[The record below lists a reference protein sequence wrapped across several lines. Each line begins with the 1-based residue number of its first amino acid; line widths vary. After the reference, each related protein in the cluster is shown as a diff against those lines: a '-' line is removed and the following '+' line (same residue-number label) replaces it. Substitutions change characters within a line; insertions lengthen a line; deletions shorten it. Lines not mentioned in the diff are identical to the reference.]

1 MTKNNL
7 AVHLKWLLKQGPSL
21 YPSLTPSEPPNQT
34 SDVVRETAL
43 YQPNLPSDVPGTV
56 VEQHA
61 NTGTG
66 IGDFVGHGAGV
77 KGDSDADMARL
88 ALAPH
93 SASKPRMLSLVNNAS
108 SETPKRPRKREPD
121 ESPTRERG
129 TRKPDRITEPHRDI
143 PSSFRKNSPPPTHL
157 QPRPKSDRKPPHD
170 DFDAI
175 DLTGDF
181 DHTTSSDTVADF
193 GEPQSLWTEEA
204 ALRKEPDETRGK
216 KRKSEEYM
224 SDILSPRK
232 SGPKSRSP
240 EKLGNAQEQNYAR
253 PNNSPTLPAA
263 KSHRS
268 PSPVNMRKRESPT
281 PDRKHLNRVI
291 ADSEDDEDEDLFDW
305 IHDEDPAFDTGE
317 GLYPELP
324 KESPREK
331 DKADDLKR
339 EVLGSTQSTKP
350 KSTAIPATQ
359 PSRPNQP
366 PAGESTNAQPIE
378 PLQMSPFPALST
390 SQDKRDQSVVQFLG
404 LSADYI
410 GQLTS
415 SLTDTLKGNSEIVY
429 QRAMEGQPAFDII
442 AENKN
447 LVGRLEAI
455 EALQQQRAAYE
466 LCSSEKDGLKQM
478 LMEVISRG
486 GDPHSMP
493 EELAKSRVIIA
504 EQDQIEAKMREL
516 LPRADVLDFKSGS
529 FNVETP
535 GSGPSEVTGSPV
547 QRHPRAANAPKTNC
561 FVDNPKAPG
570 SSLPVAPVRETLNK
584 HTSWMDTSAPASRS
598 FPTSARENDPD
609 PFDYDE
615 PMMSEGEDCFTRT
628 MGSPGHPAPDMDE
641 FDLDADDVEMLEAA
655 ECIDDPYMLP
665 ANSPEPQTRKVMAE
679 TSGNALRNPSTK
691 KPPSNNPPWHNHPW
705 SKEVRTILRE
715 RFRLR
720 GFRPN
725 QLEAIDA
732 TLSGKDTFVLMP
744 TGGGKSLCYQ
754 LPSVVTSGST
764 KGVTVVISP
773 LLSLMQDQVS
783 QLEQLNIK
791 AFLLNGETKASERK
805 WILGTLSRRRAEEH
819 IELLYITP
827 EMINKSQ
834 AIIGNLERLNQ
845 NGSLARIVIDEAH
858 CVSQW
863 GHDFR
868 PDYKQLGEVRTK
880 FVGVPMM
887 ALTATATENVKLDVI
902 HNLRMEGCQVFSQ
915 SFNRPN
921 LTYEVW
927 PKMKGDALLE
937 SIAGTIKGSYRNES
951 GIIYCLSRKTCEKL
965 AENLRKKH
973 KLKTSHYHAGMK
985 PEVKAGVQ
993 QDWHSG
999 KIHVIVATIAFGMGI
1014 DKPDVRFVIHHSV
1027 PKSLE
1032 GYYQETGRAG
1042 RDGKRSG
1049 CYLYYGYADTKSLR
1063 RMINDGEGGFEQKAR
1078 QHQMLRNVVQYCEN
1092 MSDCRRVQILGYFNE
1107 YFRREECN
1115 ASCDNCKSDSTFE
1128 VRDYSKYAALAI
1140 KVVRHLEEVLN
1151 VGVTVLYCVDIFLG
1165 AEKKLKSENHK
1176 NVPGFGSGTA
1186 LGLGE
1191 AERLFY
1197 RLIAEEALYE
1207 ENHMVKGGKF
1217 PVEYVKLGRFA
1228 GDFESGRRRMRLDV
1242 RVSPSKNNKAARP
1255 ARARGARAGGYDY
1268 PQSTNV
1274 SSPIQAANRPDLAK
1288 FRHNNRRPVNPSDD
1302 EQDSDGFEPVRV
1314 SNKPRR
1320 EKARKLGPPIVNDPT
1335 WENIESLHRT
1345 VAEDFIYYAE
1355 EYCKKLMLE
1364 RNLCYQPFS
1373 TTVLREI
1380 AIHFPKDMPQLSKI
1394 RGIDPDKVN
1403 LYGLQILKLV
1413 RDAQRRYEE
1422 LKKDK
1427 EDASG
1432 VVPDPNHSNVINL
1445 SSSGD
1450 EYSDDNLFVNEEP
1463 DFDLHENVVHSRYF
1477 ASQPDPPYES
1487 PDEYETGPSA
1497 KGGSTRKRQSSKRS
1511 RRKSTGDSRPKARS
1525 SKTKTK
1531 SGESTADRP
1540 PFPRKDS
1547 KAKQS
1552 SARIGMMPA

>member
-1 MTKNNL
+1 M
-7 AVHLKWLLKQGPSL
+7 
-21 YPSLTPSEPPNQT
+21 
-34 SDVVRETAL
+34 
-43 YQPNLPSDVPGTV
+43 
-56 VEQHA
+56 
-61 NTGTG
+61 
-66 IGDFVGHGAGV
+66 
-77 KGDSDADMARL
+77 
-88 ALAPH
+88 
-93 SASKPRMLSLVNNAS
+93 
-108 SETPKRPRKREPD
+108 
-121 ESPTRERG
+121 
-129 TRKPDRITEPHRDI
+129 
-143 PSSFRKNSPPPTHL
+143 
-157 QPRPKSDRKPPHD
+157 
-170 DFDAI
+170 
-175 DLTGDF
+175 
-181 DHTTSSDTVADF
+181 
-193 GEPQSLWTEEA
+193 EEA
-204 ALRKEPDETRGK
+204 ALRKEPEETRGK

-224 SDILSPRK
+224 TDVLSPRK

-240 EKLGNAQEQNYAR
+240 EKLGNPQEQNHAR
-253 PNNSPTLPAA
+253 PNNFPTLPAA
-263 KSHRS
+263 KSHRL
-268 PSPVNMRKRESPT
+268 PSPVNLFKRESPT
-281 PDRKHLNRVI
+281 PDRKRVNRVI
-291 ADSEDDEDEDLFDW
+291 ADSEDEEDEDEELFDW

-324 KESPREK
+324 KESPGEK
-331 DKADDLKR
+331 DKADNLKR
-339 EVLGSTQSTKP
+339 EELGSTQSTKP
-350 KSTAIPATQ
+350 KSTAISASQ
-359 PSRPNQP
+359 PSRPNPP
-366 PAGESTNAQPIE
+366 PASESTNAQPIE
-378 PLQMSPFPALST
+378 PHQMSPFPALSS
-390 SQDKRDQSVVQFLG
+390 SQDKRDQNVVQFLSF
-404 LSADYI
+404 SADYI

-455 EALQQQRAAYE
+455 EELQRQRAAYE
-466 LCSSEKDGLKQM
+466 FCASEKNGLKQT

-493 EELAKSRVIIA
+493 EELAKSRAIIA

-516 LPRADVLDFKSGS
+516 LPQADVLAFKPGS
-529 FNVETP
+529 FDMKIP
-535 GSGPSEVTGSPV
+535 GSGPLEVAGSPE
-547 QRHPRAANAPKTNC
+547 QGYPRAANALRTNC
-561 FVDNPKAPG
+561 FVDNPKTPG
-570 SSLPVAPVRETLNK
+570 SSMPVAPVREASNK
-584 HTSWMDTSAPASRS
+584 HTSRIDTSAPASRS
-598 FPTSARENDPD
+598 FPTSARENEPD

-628 MGSPGHPAPDMDE
+628 MGSPGHPASDMDE

-679 TSGNALRNPSTK
+679 TSGNASRNPQTK
-691 KPPSNNPPWHNHPW
+691 KPPSTYPMWHNHPW
-705 SKEVRTILRE
+705 SKDVRTILKE

-764 KGVTVVISP
+764 KGITVVISP

-805 WILGTLSRRRAEEH
+805 SILSTLSRRGAEEH

-834 AIIGNLERLNQ
+834 AIVGSLERLNQ

-902 HNLRMEGCQVFSQ
+902 HNLGMKGCQVFSQ

-921 LTYEVW
+921 LTYEVR
-927 PKMKGDALLE
+927 PKMKAAALLDN
-937 SIAGTIKGSYRNES
+937 IAETIKGSYRNES
-951 GIIYCLSRKTCEKL
+951 GIIYCLSRKTCERVADDL
-965 AENLRKKH
+965 SKKH
-973 KLKTSHYHAGMK
+973 KLKATHYHAGMK
-985 PEVKAGVQ
+985 RDDKAGVQ
-993 QDWHSG
+993 QDWQSG

-1014 DKPDVRFVIHHSV
+1014 DKPDVRFVIHHSI

-1049 CYLYYGYADTKSLR
+1049 CYLYYGYHDAKCLQ
-1063 RMINDGEGGFEQKAR
+1063 RMIDDGEGSFEQKAR
-1078 QHQMLRNVVQYCEN
+1078 QRQMLRNVVQYCEN

-1115 ASCDNCKSDSTFE
+1115 ASCDNCKSDSRFE
-1128 VRDYSKYAALAI
+1128 VRDYSKYAASAI
-1140 KVVRHLEEVLN
+1140 SVVRHFEEVLKE
-1151 VGVTVLYCVDIFLG
+1151 GVTVLYCVDVFLG
-1165 AEKKLKSENHK
+1165 TDKKFRSPQHK
-1176 NVPGFGSGTA
+1176 KVPGFGSGAA
-1186 LGLGE
+1186 LELGE

-1197 RLIAEEALYE
+1197 RLIGEEALYE
-1207 ENHMVKGGKF
+1207 KNYMAQGGRF
-1217 PVEYVKLGRFA
+1217 PVEYIKLGQFA

-1242 RVSPSKNNKAARP
+1242 RVSPSKKNKTARP
-1255 ARARGARAGGYDY
+1255 ARARKGRDGGDDY

-1288 FRHNNRRPVNPSDD
+1288 FRRNNRRPVNPSDD
-1302 EQDSDGFEPVRV
+1302 EQDSEGFEPVRV
-1314 SNKPRR
+1314 SGKPRR
-1320 EKARKLGPPIVNDPT
+1320 EKARKLGPPIATDPT
-1335 WENIESLHRT
+1335 WENIEPLHRT

-1355 EYCKKLMLE
+1355 EYCKKVRSLPFAAINTGILIWQQLMLE
-1364 RNLCYQPFS
+1364 RSLHVQPFPTS
-1373 TTVLREI
+1373 VLREI
-1380 AIHFPKDMPQLSKI
+1380 AIHFPKGKTLWYS
-1394 RGIDPDKVN
+1394 R
-1403 LYGLQILKLV
+1403 
-1413 RDAQRRYEE
+1413 
-1422 LKKDK
+1422 
-1427 EDASG
+1427 EDG
-1432 VVPDPNHSNVINL
+1432 VT
-1445 SSSGD
+1445 
-1450 EYSDDNLFVNEEP
+1450 EP
-1463 DFDLHENVVHSRYF
+1463 SRYATAF
-1477 ASQPDPPYES
+1477 EN
-1487 PDEYETGPSA
+1487 
-1497 KGGSTRKRQSSKRS
+1497 TRH
-1511 RRKSTGDSRPKARS
+1511 
-1525 SKTKTK
+1525 
-1531 SGESTADRP
+1531 
-1540 PFPRKDS
+1540 
-1547 KAKQS
+1547 
-1552 SARIGMMPA
+1552 